1 VTGVITISR
10 LDTARAVRLIGW
22 ARTGLGVVAFLV
34 PWPPARP
41 WIGADAA
48 RPTAKTLARGLG
60 ARDVA
65 LGLGTLLAQQQGSP
79 VRGWLAAS
87 ALADA
92 GDVAATVI
100 GWRSSPRFGRFAV
113 IAAAAAGAVTCS
125 VLAWRS
131 PA

>member
-1 VTGVITISR
+1 MISISR
-10 LDTARAVRLIGW
+10 LDTANAVRLLGW
-22 ARTGLGVVAFLV
+22 ARTGLGVVAFLA
-34 PWPPARP
+34 PWLPARP

-48 RPTAKTLARGLG
+48 RPTAKTLDRGLG

-65 LGLGTLLAQQQGSP
+65 LGLGTVLAQRSGAP
-79 VRGWLAAS
+79 VRGWLGAC

-113 IAAAAAGAVTCS
+113 IAAAAGGAATCS

-131 PA
+131 ST